1 MPGASV
7 TASRAFD
14 GERSRATMAPMR
26 ARPHDDPER
35 RALHDEIHARPP
47 ARLFTPE
54 RIAHLALR
62 IPPGARA
69 AEEAALATLA
79 SQHGLPEPS
88 FASGYL
94 WMDCGEFRLKW
105 ERHTEFSGITVFRA
119 VGGDDSGDV
128 RALDAVPAVWRASLP
143 GATIVYAEVD
153 VRQGGAG
160 AVDAASAG
168 FGDATVVGARVSDGS
183 AIALTDFRMD
193 EEGCTRFVVFD
204 VSLTGRQAGRL
215 VQRLLEI
222 ETYRMMALLAFPV
235 ARESSAALGDAERR
249 LVSITER
256 MVAMRPSD
264 EGALLDDLM
273 HLAAEVEERDAATRF
288 RFGAAQAYHGLVVQ
302 RIAELREE
310 RLPGVQTLE
319 EFMVRR
325 LAPAMATCTSA
336 ARRQEEL
343 SARIARAGQL
353 LRTKVE
359 VALER
364 QNQSLLESMNRR
376 ARLQLRLQQTVEG
389 LSIAAI
395 TYYAAG
401 LTGYLA
407 KAAKSLGVPVDADVA
422 VAVAIP
428 LIALGLWLAL
438 RRIRRGIDDAPAT

>member
-1 MPGASV
+1 
-7 TASRAFD
+7 
-14 GERSRATMAPMR
+14 MR
-26 ARPHDDPER
+26 TRPPDDPQR
-35 RALHDEIHARPP
+35 RPLHDEIHARPP
-47 ARLFTPE
+47 ARLCAPE

-62 IPPGARA
+62 IPPEARA
-69 AEEAALATLA
+69 AEEAAISALAL
-79 SQHGLPEPS
+79 QHGLPAPS

-94 WMDCGEFRLKW
+94 WIDCSAFRLKW
-105 ERHTEFSGITVFRA
+105 ERHTEYTGITVFRA
-119 VGGDDSGDV
+119 MGQDDPPDT

-143 GATIVYAEVD
+143 GTTIVYAEVD
-153 VRQGGAG
+153 VRRGSADDL
-160 AVDAASAG
+160 DAAIAS
-168 FGDATVVGARVSDGS
+168 FGDATVIGARVSDGS
-183 AIALTDFRMD
+183 GIALTDLVMD
-193 EEGCTRFVVFD
+193 EDGCTRFVVVD

-215 VQRLLEI
+215 AQRLLEI

-235 ARESSAALGDAERR
+235 ARDVAGPLGDAERR
-249 LVSITER
+249 LAAITER
-256 MVAMRPSD
+256 MVAMGASE

-273 HLAAEVEERDAATRF
+273 HLAAEVEQRDASTRF
-288 RFGAAQAYHGLVVQ
+288 RFGAAHAYFGLVRQ

-310 RLPGVQTLE
+310 RIPGVQTIE
-319 EFMVRR
+319 EFMERR
-325 LAPAMATCTSA
+325 LAPAMATCASA

-353 LRTKVE
+353 LRAKVE

-401 LTGYLA
+401 LVGYLA
-407 KAAKSLGVPVDADVA
+407 KAAKSLGIGVDTDIA

-428 LIALGLWLAL
+428 AIAVALWLAL
-438 RRIRRGIDDAPAT
+438 RRIRRGIGHE